1 MKIEAAIAYDDTSPF
16 SIEACELKGPNEG
29 EVLVDIKAC
38 GICHTD
44 LSVKSGKLPIE
55 LPAVLGHEGAGVV
68 IEVGKGVKNIKEGD
82 RVALTYGSC
91 GNCKSCKCGKPP
103 YCDSFAGLN
112 FPPLNPEDTL
122 TVSNG
127 DKQFHGRFF
136 SQSSF
141 ATHAVAKVENTIKI
155 DDDLPFYIAGPMGCG
170 IQTGAGAVLNVLKP
184 TAGESIGIFG
194 AGSVGLSGVMA
205 AKIANC
211 GDIVVIDI
219 NKSRLE
225 TAKKLGATMTINA
238 AKENVLEVIS
248 EHFPNLLNYTFEST
262 GNPSVS
268 EDCFNSIA
276 RLGTGAYIAAPALG
290 TGFNVDINMLVGF
303 GRTIRGVVE
312 GESIPSEFIPRL
324 GKYYLE
330 GLLPLDEIITTFSFS
345 QINEA
350 VAAIESGEAIKAVLV
365 QD

>member
-1 MKIEAAIAYDDTSPF
+1 MKIHAAVAYDADTPF
-16 SIEACELKGPNEG
+16 SIESCELEGPNAG
-29 EVLVDIKAC
+29 EVLVDIHAC

-44 LSVKSGKLPIE
+44 LSVKTGKLPIE

-68 IEVGKGVKNIKEGD
+68 MQVGEGVKSLKVGD

-91 GNCKSCKCGKPP
+91 GTCGSCKSGKPP
-103 YCDSFAGLN
+103 YCDLFAGLN

-122 TVSNG
+122 TISNG
-127 DKQFHGRFF
+127 DKKYHGRFF

-141 ATHAVAKVENTIKI
+141 ATHAIAKVENTIKI
-155 DDDLPFYIAGPMGCG
+155 DDDLPFHIAGPMGCG

-194 AGSVGLSGVMA
+194 AGSVGLAGVMA

-211 GDIVVIDI
+211 GDIVVVDI
-219 NKSRLE
+219 NEFRLE
-225 TAKKLGATMTINA
+225 KAKQLGATLTINA
-238 AKENVLEVIS
+238 AKENVVEVIS
-248 EHFPNLLNYTFEST
+248 EQFPTLLNYTFEST
-262 GNPSVS
+262 GNPKVS
-268 EDCFNSIA
+268 EDCFNCIA
-276 RLGTGAYIAAPALG
+276 RLGTGAFIAAPAIG

-312 GESIPSEFIPRL
+312 GESIPSQFIPRL

-330 GLLPLDEIITTFSFS
+330 GQLPLDEIITTFPFS
-345 QINEA
+345 KINEA
-350 VAAIESGEAIKAVLV
+350 VAAVESGEVIKAVLL